1 MVSDR
6 KRLSNDTLTCHP
18 NTLYIDTPM
27 TEKKSEK
34 KSYIKELIHFYFAAK
49 LRSALTIFFL
59 IMYGFFV
66 IYYIDNVFLALEY
79 IFYILLGSNVLQD
92 TSYLLWG
99 LLFILTL
106 VLPFSISVYS
116 IFLLFDIW
124 CKTDWS
130 KYVKTIVT
138 VLFITCGLMAISV
151 MDDAVRAVAR
161 QSELASF
168 IEDANLTG
176 RI

>member
-1 MVSDR
+1 
-6 KRLSNDTLTCHP
+6 
-18 NTLYIDTPM
+18 M
-27 TEKKSEK
+27 TEKKAEK
-34 KSYIKELIHFYFAAK
+34 KSYLTEVVHFYFAPK
-49 LRSALTIFFL
+49 LRSILTIFLL

-66 IYYIDNVFLALEY
+66 VYYIDNVFLALHY
-79 IFYILLGSNVLQD
+79 IFYIVLGSNVLQD

-106 VLPFSISVYS
+106 VLPFSLSIYS

-130 KYVKTIVT
+130 QYIKTLVT
-138 VLFITCGLMAISV
+138 VVLIVGGLIVISI
-151 MDDAVRAVAR
+151 MDDAARAVAR
-161 QSELASF
+161 QVELASF
-168 IEDANLTG
+168 IEDVNLTG

>member
-1 MVSDR
+1 
-6 KRLSNDTLTCHP
+6 
-18 NTLYIDTPM
+18 M
-27 TEKKSEK
+27 TEKKPEK
-34 KSYIKELIHFYFAAK
+34 KSYIKELTHFYFAAK
-49 LRSALTIFFL
+49 LRSVLTIFFL

-66 IYYIDNVFLALEY
+66 VYYLDNVFLALHY

-106 VLPFSISVYS
+106 VLPFSISIYS

-138 VLFITCGLMAISV
+138 ALFIVCGLMTISI
-151 MDDAVRAVAR
+151 MDDAARAVAR
-161 QSELASF
+161 QGELSSF
-168 IEDANLTG
+168 IEDVNLTG

>member
-1 MVSDR
+1 MVSDPLL
-6 KRLSNDTLTCHP
+6 LSNKVLTHRY
-18 NTLYIDTPM
+18 NVLYIDIPM
-27 TEKKSEK
+27 TEKKPEK
-34 KSYIKELIHFYFAAK
+34 KSYFKELVHFYFAPK
-49 LRSALTIFFL
+49 LRSVLTIFFL
-59 IMYGFFV
+59 IVYGFFV
-66 IYYIDNVFLALEY
+66 IYYLDNVFLALHY
-79 IFYILLGSNVLQD
+79 IFYIVLGSNVLQD

-130 KYVKTIVT
+130 KYVKSV
-138 VLFITCGLMAISV
+138 ITALCIIFGLITISV
-151 MDDAVRAVAR
+151 MDDAARSVAR
-161 QSELASF
+161 QDELASF